1 MAKPLALL
9 RITHADGREEEIPLE
24 ESTTTLGRHSS
35 NGVVLADQEVS
46 RQHARLLLETDRIT
60 LVDLNSRNG
69 TFVGAARLSPNVSVP
84 LAYGEAFSIG
94 PFTMRVAT
102 IAAPA
107 ENEPAPEHPL
117 ATSETEIAPV
127 QVGVQ
132 AFRPSPEPTPVAA
145 SPEDILSIDAQLFG
159 LPLDESR
166 YLQYL
171 PPFFQEED
179 LLGRFLLAFEG
190 IFVPIEQT
198 VDNFDLYL
206 DPVTTPA
213 HFLSQLAS
221 WLNLTL
227 DENWP
232 LDKRRTLTAEA
243 AELYRRRGTHWS
255 LCRHLEIYTD
265 LSPEISEPAERPHH
279 FNVLLRVPAGRTV
292 NRATVERIIEAN
304 RPANTTYSLD
314 IKALG

>member
-35 NGVVLADQEVS
+35 NGIVLADPQVS
-46 RQHARLLLETDRIT
+46 RQHARLILETDRVI

-69 TFVGAARLSPNVSVP
+69 TFVGTARLSPNAPVP

-94 PFTMRVAT
+94 PFTMRVAAV
-102 IAAPA
+102 AAPVDDQPPP
-107 ENEPAPEHPL
+107 EPPV
-117 ATSETEIAPV
+117 ATSEAEIAPV

-132 AFRPSPEPTPVAA
+132 AIRPSPEPAPVAA
-145 SPEDILSIDAQLFG
+145 SSEEMLSNDAQLFG
-159 LPLDESR
+159 LPLEASR

-190 IFVPIEQT
+190 ISVPIEQT

-255 LCRHLEIYTD
+255 LCRHLEIYAD

-279 FNVLLRVPAGRTV
+279 FHVLLRVPAGRTV
-292 NRATVERIIEAN
+292 DRATVERIIEAN
-304 RPANTTYSLD
+304 RPAHTTYSLD
-314 IKALG
+314 IKVLG